1 MLLYN
6 AACCGIYNVIHNT
19 VCFLV
24 DNSTQQ
30 SLYTIAIALRPLQ
43 KMTTNSVNSQIENCY
58 QKLVQILLHIVMQR
72 NTQLMLKTSEPWVT
86 FPEHLKRTQTNTAL
100 HYKRMNTL
108 HSLQR
113 SRLIISKSV
122 RSRDL
127 HKLYKTTKRP
137 KSDAVFF
144 RSAVLFCFS
153 ITIQLYFDQRNVL
166 RSCWTTTPQA
176 TFDFAVNHIL
186 LLALQFVPS
195 YGIKTTETTITV

>member
-100 HYKRMNTL
+100 HY
-108 HSLQR
+108 
-113 SRLIISKSV
+113 
-122 RSRDL
+122 
-127 HKLYKTTKRP
+127 
-137 KSDAVFF
+137 
-144 RSAVLFCFS
+144 
-153 ITIQLYFDQRNVL
+153 
-166 RSCWTTTPQA
+166 
-176 TFDFAVNHIL
+176 
-186 LLALQFVPS
+186 
-195 YGIKTTETTITV
+195 